1 MKAAEMRYLSREELA
16 GKLTGWEDELFRV
29 RCNLAVGQMTQ
40 PHQINVL
47 RKTIARAKTLLNE
60 KSRDAASAK

>member
-1 MKAAEMRYLSREELA
+1 MKAAEMRNLSPEDLT
-16 GKLTGWEDELFRV
+16 GKLKGWEEEIFRA
-29 RCNLAVGQMTQ
+29 RCNLAVGQFTQ
-40 PHQINVL
+40 THEIQAL

>member
-1 MKAAEMRYLSREELA
+1 MKAAEMRNLSPADLA
-16 GKLTGWEDELFRV
+16 GKMSGWEEELFRA
-29 RCNLAVGQMTQ
+29 RCNLAVGQFNQ
-40 PHQINVL
+40 SHQIQVL

>member
-1 MKAAEMRYLSREELA
+1 MKAAEMRNLSREDLA
-16 GKLTGWEDELFRV
+16 GKLTGWEEELFRA
-29 RCNLAVGQMTQ
+29 RCNLAVGQFTQ
-40 PHQINVL
+40 THQIQVL